1 MDLYHLAQH
10 NKFRIITIFFIDKIF
25 KGNVNFLTGAC
36 PTFIL
41 AIQHTVTSYTHSAWD
56 RNTSPISKLGD
67 LFSFPSSP
75 TLVEEFQF
83 LGTSAKG
90 ESASAKGTKPN

>member
-1 MDLYHLAQH
+1 MFAIYLKHVYDIYVYTNTQRLCSCVLPTKSSVMRDL
-10 NKFRIITIFFIDKIF
+10 
-25 KGNVNFLTGAC
+25 C
-36 PTFIL
+36 
-41 AIQHTVTSYTHSAWD
+41 SAWD
-56 RNTSPISKLGD
+56 RNTSAISKLGD

-90 ESASAKGTKPN
+90 ASASAKGTKPN

>member
-1 MDLYHLAQH
+1 MLKLGRDIPRAKISDEFIHGRRGS
-10 NKFRIITIFFIDKIF
+10 FIFVLIAGMF
-25 KGNVNFLTGAC
+25 
-36 PTFIL
+36 
-41 AIQHTVTSYTHSAWD
+41 SAWD

-90 ESASAKGTKPN
+90 VSASAKGTKPN